1 MEILST
7 EQAIAL
13 LSDTS
18 KQKKQSCEVL
28 ATEGKKFSASFQLKK
43 LEQFNFSHTK
53 QLGVRVIDEGRE
65 GIAYTENFTKDSL
78 LDTFEKATLNAKAIR
93 PEVITEL
100 AKSTKAPGMPEL
112 FDARLTEISVEE
124 KLAAAQSIEI
134 GATQVDPRIK
144 SCPYN
149 GYADN
154 DTTVHIWSS
163 EGVAGSYRANGCYAY
178 SYALAQQG
186 DETTM
191 APYVRMGKV
200 PSDLKTS
207 DIGKISAEYALKRLG
222 AIQPKSG
229 SYPIVLSD
237 KAAQTL
243 LELGSNFFS
252 AKSIFEKTSPLKA
265 QVGETVFSKV
275 LTIHDDPF
283 YKDSI
288 GAAPFDGEGV
298 PSQKTTVIENGTLKN
313 ILSNSV
319 YAKRMNIAHTANAS
333 RGPTTDLSIAWTN
346 LVVQPGTTKLAQLLE
361 NDGDLIYVTELK
373 GGHAGFNGVS
383 GNFSLECLGE
393 HWRNGK
399 LISPLKM
406 FVLSGNMLDVLRDIE
421 AVGSEVELMPNSVIT
436 PALRVKSMSVAGN

>member
-7 EQAIAL
+7 EQALTL

-18 KQKKQSCEVL
+18 KQKKQSCELL
-28 ATEGKKFSASFQLKK
+28 ATEGKKFSASFQQKK
-43 LEQFNFSHTK
+43 LDQFNFSHTK
-53 QLGVRVIDEGRE
+53 QLGVRVIDAGRE

-93 PEVITEL
+93 PEVVTEL
-100 AKSTKAPGMPEL
+100 VKSSKAPAMPEL
-112 FDARLTEISVEE
+112 FDARLTEVSVEE
-124 KLAAAQSIEI
+124 KLKTAEAIESAAM
-134 GATQVDPRIK
+134 QVDARIK

-149 GYADN
+149 GYSDN
-154 DTTVHIWSS
+154 DSTVHIWSS
-163 EGVAGSYRANGCYAY
+163 EGVSGSYRSNICYAY
-178 SYALAQQG
+178 SYALAQEG
-186 DETTM
+186 EDSTM
-191 APYVRMGKV
+191 GWFMRMGKV
-200 PSDLKTS
+200 PSDLNS
-207 DIGKISAEYALKRLG
+207 ANVGQMSAERTLKRLG

-229 SYPIVLSD
+229 QYPIVMSAE
-237 KAAQTL
+237 AARTL

-252 AKSIFEKTSPLKA
+252 AKAIFEKTSPLKTA
-265 QVGETVFSKV
+265 VGETAFSKH
-275 LTIHDDPF
+275 LTIFDDPF
-283 YKDSI
+283 YKDSV
-288 GAAPFDGEGV
+288 GACPFDGEGV

-333 RGPTTDLSIAWTN
+333 RGPTSDLSIAWTN
-346 LVVQPGTTKLAQLLE
+346 LVVQPGTMKLTQLLE

-421 AVGSEVELMPNSVIT
+421 AVGSEVELVPNTVIT
-436 PALRVKSMSVAGN
+436 PAFRVKSMSVAGN